1 VTSPFKHAVTI
12 YTDGACSGNPGPGG
26 WAAVLLSGD
35 HRKEISGAAR
45 HTTNNIMELTA
56 AIQALRQLRAPS
68 RVTLFS
74 DSRYLVQGMTEW
86 LPNWIRK
93 GWRRPGGTVANRT
106 LWEELHR
113 LAGHHAVTWRWIP
126 AHHDDPIASHPE
138 NARCDELARAA
149 IEAMEGDDGGGAA
162 AAPDDPL

>member
-1 VTSPFKHAVTI
+1 MTSPFKHAVTI

-86 LPNWIRK
+86 LPNWRRQ
-93 GWRRPGGTVANRT
+93 GWKRREGKALKPLKNADLWQQISELMTRHRITVK
-106 LWEELHR
+106 HV
-113 LAGHHAVTWRWIP
+113 AGH
-126 AHHDDPIASHPE
+126 SGHPE
-138 NARCDELARAA
+138 NERCDELAV
-149 IEAMEGDDGGGAA
+149 AA
-162 AAPDDPL
+162 AGSAIADGAPPDLDPNT

>member
-1 VTSPFKHAVTI
+1 SRASTTIPRTPSSRWTKSTTVTSPFKHAVTI

-93 GWRRPGGTVANRT
+93 GWRR
-106 LWEELHR
+106 
-113 LAGHHAVTWRWIP
+113 
-126 AHHDDPIASHPE
+126 
-138 NARCDELARAA
+138 
-149 IEAMEGDDGGGAA
+149 
-162 AAPDDPL
+162 